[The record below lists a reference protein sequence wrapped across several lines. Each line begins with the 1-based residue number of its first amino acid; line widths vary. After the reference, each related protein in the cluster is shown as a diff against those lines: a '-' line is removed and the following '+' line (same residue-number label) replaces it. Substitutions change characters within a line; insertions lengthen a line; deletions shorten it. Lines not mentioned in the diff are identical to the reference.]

1 MKPADPASAATDAP
15 SLAIDTPRRSWLG
28 SDAATLGICFGLLSA
43 VGYTGTNIALRKVAR
58 AGELD
63 WALWVACVKAAPAAL
78 GAWVAIAVRTW
89 QGLPVLPPT
98 RLLWPLIVA
107 GLVMQFGGNGMFQ
120 FALSL
125 GGLALSVPLTFAA
138 LIWSGAVVGR
148 TVLGEPITGR
158 SMVAI
163 ALLMVSML
171 FLSLGAED
179 AARTLMANPSWL
191 QIAGAVF
198 AAVIAG
204 LSYGTN
210 GVVIRRCVTTDVSVP
225 AMLMVLSTTGVV
237 GLGAVSLAWMG
248 PGALAEVSG
257 EDWATM
263 WIAGTLNAI
272 AFFFVTIALQR
283 IPVTRVNLLNSAQTA
298 MCALGGVFFFDERL
312 TIWVVTGILLTIA
325 GIWIMERP
333 QRGE

>member
-1 MKPADPASAATDAP
+1 MKPADSAPATDAP
-15 SLAIDTPRRSWLG
+15 SLAVDDARGSWLRT
-28 SDAATLGICFGLLSA
+28 DAASLGICFGLVSA
-43 VGYTGTNIALRKVAR
+43 VGYTATNIALRKVAR
-58 AGELD
+58 PGELD

-78 GAWVAIAVRTW
+78 GAWAAIAIRSW
-89 QGLPVLPPT
+89 QGIPVLPPA
-98 RLLWPLIVA
+98 RLLWPLILA

-148 TVLGEPITGR
+148 TALGEPITAR

-163 ALLMVSML
+163 GILMVSIF
-171 FLSLGAED
+171 FLSLGAEE
-179 AARTLMANPSWL
+179 AARTLTAKPTWL
-191 QIAGAVF
+191 QMAGAVL
-198 AAVIAG
+198 AAIIAG

-210 GVVIRRCVTTDVSVP
+210 GVVIRRYVTTDVSVP

-248 PGALAEVSG
+248 PGALADISG
-257 EDWATM
+257 QDWAAM
-263 WIAGTLNAI
+263 WGAGTLNAI
-272 AFFFVTIALQR
+272 AFFFVTLALQR

-298 MCALGGVFFFDERL
+298 LCALGGVFFFQERL
-312 TIWVVTGILLTIA
+312 TVWVVTGMLLTIA